1 MFLPYLQFHNK
12 AFVLDKT
19 VTKKLCLMLLFCYN
33 ENDEIGIYWGNKTFK
48 VPEQV
53 FYLFF
58 LLHWLMSNHSDRQ
71 IRQ

>member
-1 MFLPYLQFHNK
+1 MKITIKISNVLPYSQFHNK

-53 FYLFF
+53 FLFVF
-58 LLHWLMSNHSDRQ
+58 STPLVSV
-71 IRQ
+71 